1 MKLLACIAAAVL
13 LGILAA
19 ADPVGA
25 YVAGVIVL
33 AILFRTCLYIRDLH
47 TELVPKRILKADK
60 VQAAYDRYLQEREQ
74 GNQEARPRN

>member
-13 LGILAA
+13 IGILAA

-25 YVAGVIVL
+25 YVAGVSVL

-47 TELVPKRILKADK
+47 NELVPKRRRETDK

-74 GNQEARPRN
+74 GDQEA